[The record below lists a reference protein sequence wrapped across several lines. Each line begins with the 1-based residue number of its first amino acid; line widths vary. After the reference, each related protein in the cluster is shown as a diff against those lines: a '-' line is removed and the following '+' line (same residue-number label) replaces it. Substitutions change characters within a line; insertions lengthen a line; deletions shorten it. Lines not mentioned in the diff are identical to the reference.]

1 MSRRRPAVR
10 EDGMPDWL
18 AEYRPEQWVDDLD
31 DPLQAYYFGRCR
43 WTAAREE
50 WQQGGDPQP
59 KIQSPRPVQR
69 EGVNT
74 LPVREETGHGSPPQ
88 VNRVKP
94 VPQARPIRTR

>member
-18 AEYRPEQWVDDLD
+18 AEYRPELWAEDLD
-31 DPLQAYYFGRCR
+31 DPLQVYYFGRCD
-43 WTAAREE
+43 WQAAREE

-59 KIQSPRPVQR
+59 KIESPRPVQR
-69 EGVNT
+69 GSVNT
-74 LPVREETGHGSPPQ
+74 LPVPEQAGRPPSPQ
-88 VNRVKP
+88 VNRAKS